1 MLQRIQTVYLFLI
14 VFLGI
19 YLCFVPVLQFTT
31 PEEVGI
37 QRMFELGAQ
46 GLQEVCNLQDGNFN
60 EDADASYE
68 LKGTWGLMV
77 TPLLMAFL
85 ALVNIFLFKKR
96 ILQARINIF
105 LAVLCLGYYAMLFMY
120 VWFATR
126 QMGVEWHLYFWSCLP
141 LICFVLT
148 LMATRRILKDEA
160 LVRAADRIR

>member
-31 PEEVGI
+31 PEQTNI
-37 QRMFELGAQ
+37 QRMFEMGAQ
-46 GLQEVCNLQDGNFN
+46 GLQEVYDVQDENFN
-60 EDADASYE
+60 EEADSSYR
-68 LKGTWGLMV
+68 LNGTWGLMV
-77 TPLLMAFL
+77 TPLLISLL

-120 VWFATR
+120 IWFAKT
-126 QMGVEWHLYFWSCLP
+126 QLNLEWHLYFWSCLP

-148 LMATRRILKDEA
+148 LMATRRILRDEA